1 MSLPES
7 PTNDHNSASDLSS
20 ANFKHGIEQNPQ
32 YNATQQDGVTLHH
45 LELLAEKADV
55 QVEKYL
61 TGEVRLHKVIREQ
74 VVQIPVTLTEEVLVI
89 SYHPAAHAELV
100 DQSTNQTRVEQN
112 AVEQNDFVN
121 RQASRDA
128 VIQIN
133 GETIRLAAN
142 QSLDISLYREEAQV
156 TKKAYVVE
164 QVEVGKVTNT
174 VQQQFSV
181 TLQHEELDVQENHF
195 TADDHDNKLG

>member
-7 PTNDHNSASDLSS
+7 PTNDYSSASDSNS
-20 ANFKHGIEQNPQ
+20 DNFNRDIEQNPQ
-32 YNATQQDGVTLHH
+32 HNATQQEGVTLHH
-45 LELLAEKADV
+45 LELLAEKAAV

-61 TGEVRLHKVIREQ
+61 AGEVRLHKVVREQ

-89 SYHPAAHAELV
+89 SYHPATPTESF
-100 DQSTNQTRVEQN
+100 DQSNDQTRVEQN
-112 AVEQNDFVN
+112 TVEQNDFVN

-133 GETIRLAAN
+133 GETIRLGAN
-142 QSLDISLYREEAQV
+142 QSLDINLYREEAQV

-181 TLQHEELDVQENHF
+181 TLQHEELDVQENRF
-195 TADDHDNKLG
+195 TADGHNNQLG